1 MRKAPRAI
9 VLLGAQRFD
18 PTLGDVV
25 SALDMMR
32 DIAIGFE
39 ASGKKCLLKEMTL
52 KQKSSTMRV
61 EIENELISY
70 DLKNAV
76 NALPKSLVSIEEG
89 RVSADKNNVVQCEF
103 RITIKEPEKKGPPA
117 PAPKLPTEGE
127 GS

>member
-1 MRKAPRAI
+1 MFVDGSTAPDS
-9 VLLGAQRFD
+9 VTSVG
-18 PTLGDVV
+18 GDRPAP
-25 SALDMMR
+25 SELT
-32 DIAIGFE
+32 E
-39 ASGKKCLLKEMTL
+39 LEL
-52 KQKSSTMRV
+52 
-61 EIENELISY
+61 ENELVSY